1 MSNLNACFF
10 IGSVGGVHA
19 EVLKKRGAELD
30 FESLRMQ
37 MVGNRGIDGE
47 WVIWRMGLMGL
58 DVASGD
64 RGSAKKRLM
73 EGEGWIFVEVEILE
87 EE

>member
-1 MSNLNACFF
+1 
-10 IGSVGGVHA
+10 
-19 EVLKKRGAELD
+19 
-30 FESLRMQ
+30 

-73 EGEGWIFVEVEILE
+73 EGEGWMDICWGWDFGGRIIDWGRDEVGQGSRLSLT
-87 EE
+87 